1 MRLDKYARI
10 DAAYDQNIYPDL
22 WIHYHNFLVKY
33 KNYDR
38 IHTEAVKLYDRHL
51 SIIDDISTDNYSRL
65 GMFMRACIT
74 AGYAKAK
81 TEMGETDDIKD
92 KSTLPIMKFE

>member
-1 MRLDKYARI
+1 MKIDKYEQI
-10 DAAYDQNIYPDL
+10 DAAYDMNVYPDL

-33 KNYDR
+33 KNHNR
-38 IHTEAVKLYDRHL
+38 IHIEALKLYDRHL
-51 SIIDDISTDNYSRL
+51 SIVNWITTNENSCL
-65 GMFMRACIT
+65 GMFIRACIT

-81 TEMGETDDIKD
+81 MEMGETDDIKD